1 MKNWLI
7 TICGILFLF
16 NYAQAQPTQI
26 GLMCVGSGEPPI
38 IVRANLS
45 DETSQYFSLSQNT
58 WKRFDFTEVRI
69 DELILMPQ
77 RVTSKTNLLTDS
89 YWGAKG
95 LWKIHVDRT
104 TLEWVTRITVDMDD
118 NQNTIRRG
126 SCTVHTTDE
135 INQIAAREYSRLNN
149 TRAF

>member
-7 TICGILFLF
+7 IICGILFLF

-104 TLEWVTRITVDMDD
+104 TLVWDTLVTADIE
-118 NQNTIRRG
+118 NTQLRMRTG
-126 SCTVHTTDE
+126 SCTVHTPDE
-135 INQIAAREYSRLNN
+135 IYRIATREYRRLYN